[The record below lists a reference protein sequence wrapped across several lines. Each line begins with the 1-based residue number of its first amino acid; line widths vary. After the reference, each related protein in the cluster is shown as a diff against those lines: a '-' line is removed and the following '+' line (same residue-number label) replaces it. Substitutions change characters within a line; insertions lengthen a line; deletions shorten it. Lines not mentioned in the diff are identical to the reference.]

1 MGVPRLW
8 VSKAGN
14 LGLHQQK
21 VGGERPLIEDREQ

>member
-14 LGLHQQK
+14 LGLHP
-21 VGGERPLIEDREQ
+21 VLDGGERGLIEDREQ